1 MLLAFFS
8 HQKLV
13 MRRKRQRGIRS
24 LLSSSE
30 CVVGGVVAL
39 LVAAIVLLAYIA
51 GATLLAN
58 KHAAVA
64 ATNEFDLFAEVR
76 ADAQDTMKLAPVAVE
91 ASVDLDALVREVVAD
106 DPVKTVGRRAEWK
119 QKIGVGRR
127 EAIGRHRNR

>member
-1 MLLAFFS
+1 
-8 HQKLV
+8 

-30 CVVGGVVAL
+30 CVVGGLVAL
-39 LVAAIVLLAYIA
+39 LVAAIMLLAYIA

-76 ADAQDTMKLAPVAVE
+76 ADAHDSVKLASVE